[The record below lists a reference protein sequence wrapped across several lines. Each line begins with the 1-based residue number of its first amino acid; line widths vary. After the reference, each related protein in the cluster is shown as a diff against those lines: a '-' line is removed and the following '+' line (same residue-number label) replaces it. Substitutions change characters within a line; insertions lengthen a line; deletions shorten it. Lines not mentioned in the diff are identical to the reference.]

1 MPRSTALVTADFAET
16 ANGSRLNVTVQLSPL
31 DDEMEQG
38 YRQGFGA
45 GLDTL
50 SAVAERMTVLQRFIK
65 APRSVVWEAWVNE
78 GTLPQ

>member
-1 MPRSTALVTADFAET
+1 
-16 ANGSRLNVTVQLSPL
+16 
-31 DDEMEQG
+31 MEQG

-50 SAVAERMTVLQRFIK
+50 FAVAERMTVLQRFIK